1 MKKLQNKIITERN
14 INGLQI
20 PNHPCRILIGGSG
33 SSKINS
39 LFNLINQP
47 RDIGKTY
54 LHAKDPYEA
63 KYQFLINKQE
73 STELKH
79 LNYSKA
85 FIEFIE

>member
-1 MKKLQNKIITERN
+1 MKLQNKIITERN
-14 INGLQI
+14 INGPQI
-20 PNHPCRILIGGSG
+20 HNHPCRILIEGSG

-39 LFNLINQP
+39 LFNLINQ
-47 RDIGKTY
+47 RADIGKTY
-54 LHAKDPYEA
+54 LYAKDPYEA
-63 KYQFLINKQE
+63 KYQFLINKQK